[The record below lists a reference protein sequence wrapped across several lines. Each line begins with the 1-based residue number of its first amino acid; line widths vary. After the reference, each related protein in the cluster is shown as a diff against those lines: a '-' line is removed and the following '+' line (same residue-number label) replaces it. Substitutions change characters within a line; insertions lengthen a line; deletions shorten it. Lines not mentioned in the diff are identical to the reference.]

1 MRRSLRLKVAL
12 AFFAATIVLLGAQA
26 LGVRALAE
34 AQEERLIRSVIAD
47 DMHDLLASYSADP
60 KSLPPLDARLGAH
73 LSQEGGDRLALPP
86 SLAGLADGVHEVIV
100 DGREVH
106 VAVAHFNGER
116 IYRLYDYS
124 VYERHFK
131 DGINLLMAGTGVF
144 VLAAIWLAYW
154 LSGVLVRQVAG
165 LAQQVRAMRSGA
177 ASSVNP
183 GRYDEREVTELAE
196 AVNEYHLRMAA
207 MVEREK
213 EFTAD
218 VSHELRTPLTAIRT
232 SCELLEQSVDAL
244 DAKGRQRLR
253 QVEQAAA
260 DMQALVECLLAL
272 AREGSAQEA
281 EAVPLAA
288 AVDAALTRFA
298 DRMAQREVRATVAVP
313 SEVRVTASPSAL
325 AIVLSN
331 LVDNALRHTR
341 QGVLRIG
348 YADSMLAV
356 EDTGTGIAP
365 DALPHVFER
374 FYQAPGEGGQ
384 GCGIGLSI
392 VKRICDRYGWTVQ
405 VDSTPGA
412 GTRIRLRLAADELH
426 KNFTNT

>member
-12 AFFAATIVLLGAQA
+12 AFFATAIVLLGAQA

-47 DMHDLLASYSADP
+47 DMHDLLASYQAEP
-60 KSLPPLDARLGAH
+60 ASLPPLDPRVRAH
-73 LSQEGGDRLALPP
+73 RSQEGGARMALPP

-100 DGREVH
+100 EGREVH
-106 VAVAHFNGER
+106 VAVAGFKGER

-124 VYERHFK
+124 AYERHFRE
-131 DGINLLMAGTGVF
+131 GINLLMVGTGVF
-144 VLAAIWLAYW
+144 VLAAVWLAYW
-154 LSGVLVRQVAG
+154 VSGVLVRQVAG

-196 AVNEYHLRMAA
+196 AVNDYHRRMAA

-213 EFTAD
+213 EFTAN

-232 SCELLEQSVDAL
+232 SCELLEQADSAL

-272 AREGSAQEA
+272 AREDTAQETA
-281 EAVPLAA
+281 PVPLAA
-288 AVDAALTRFA
+288 AVDAALGRYA
-298 DRMAQREVRATVAVP
+298 ERMAQRDVAFSMSVP
-313 SEVRVTASPSAL
+313 EEARVLANPSAL
-325 AIVLSN
+325 AVVLSN
-331 LVDNALRHTR
+331 LVDNAHRHTR
-341 QGVLRIG
+341 HGSIRVSFADGV
-348 YADSMLAV
+348 LAV
-356 EDTGTGIAP
+356 EDTGSGIAP
-365 DALPHVFER
+365 DALPRVFER
-374 FYQAPGEGGQ
+374 FYQAPGAAGQ
-384 GCGIGLSI
+384 GFGIGLSI
-392 VKRICDRYGWTVQ
+392 VKRICDRYGWPVR

-412 GTRIRLRLAADELH
+412 GTCVTIALPVAALH
-426 KNFTNT
+426 ENFTNT